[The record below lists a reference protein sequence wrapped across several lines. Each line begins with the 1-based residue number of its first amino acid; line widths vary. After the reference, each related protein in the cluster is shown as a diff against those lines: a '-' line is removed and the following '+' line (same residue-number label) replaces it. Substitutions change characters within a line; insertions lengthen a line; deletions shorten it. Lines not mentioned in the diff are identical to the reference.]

1 MPILRGLNENR
12 VVVISASLLQ
22 KRKEVAGM
30 DIYETISLMIMF
42 SMFLI
47 SFLSL
52 VITIIKLNERKK

>member
-1 MPILRGLNENR
+1 
-12 VVVISASLLQ
+12 
-22 KRKEVAGM
+22 
-30 DIYETISLMIMF
+30 MIMF